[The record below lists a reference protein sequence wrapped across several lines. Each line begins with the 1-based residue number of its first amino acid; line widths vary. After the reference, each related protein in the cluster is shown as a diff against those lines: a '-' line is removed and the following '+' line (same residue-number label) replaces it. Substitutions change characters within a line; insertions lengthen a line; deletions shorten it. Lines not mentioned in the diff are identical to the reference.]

1 MQRNGV
7 NGRRI
12 VFEILCILLLAALV
26 FVDQALKIYIKDL
39 HYNQGWIGT
48 EVIRGF
54 FYITYAENTGSAW
67 SFLADK
73 EWAQLFFKILTSV
86 ALVVFAVFYVYL
98 IKKKK
103 IHAKFPTLLFIAG
116 TIGNF
121 IDRLSYNYVIDFI
134 GLRFWGYNFPVFN
147 FADSCLCVGI
157 IWLIIY
163 VVFFS
168 DFFKSKKGIDNK
180 ESQDNNSETKE

>member
-1 MQRNGV
+1 MQRNGI

-12 VFEILCILLLAALV
+12 VFEILCILLLVALV
-26 FVDQALKIYIKDL
+26 LVDQALKIYVKDL
-39 HYNQGWIGT
+39 YYNQGWTGT

-54 FYITYAENTGSAW
+54 FYITYTENTGSAW
-67 SFLADK
+67 SFLAGW
-73 EWAQLFFKILTSV
+73 EYAQLFFKILTSV
-86 ALVVFAVFYVYL
+86 ALVAFTVFYVYL
-98 IKKKK
+98 IKKNNTRAK
-103 IHAKFPTLLFIAG
+103 IPTILFIAG

-147 FADSCLCVGI
+147 FADSCLCIGI

-168 DFFKSKKGIDNK
+168 DFFKSKKDKDNK
-180 ESQDNNSETKE
+180 ESSDKNNETKE